1 VHPFE
6 TAEDALVALDAMEE
20 PIHLLI
26 TDVVLPNMN
35 GRVLAEHVRVGRP
48 GISVLFSSGYPRD
61 VIAHHGVLEPGI
73 EFLAKPYAGDALA
86 ARVRALL
93 DARGA
98 G

>member
-1 VHPFE
+1 
-6 TAEDALVALDAMEE
+6 MEG

-35 GRVLAEHVRVGRP
+35 GRMLAERVRARRP

-61 VIAHHGVLEPGI
+61 LIAHHGVVDPGI
-73 EFLAKPYAGDALA
+73 EFLAKPYTSDALA
-86 ARVRALL
+86 ARVRQVL
-93 DARGA
+93 DGRAA